1 MTLEN
6 FAASFIAL
14 GSIEVLEIRYTRIY
28 TKGFISGQLVMALC
42 QYGMQNNVDGSDLIK
57 YLYKTFTHYDSD
69 TDPDEENSPV
79 EPSFKGNLFL

>member
-1 MTLEN
+1 
-6 FAASFIAL
+6 
-14 GSIEVLEIRYTRIY
+14 
-28 TKGFISGQLVMALC
+28 MALC